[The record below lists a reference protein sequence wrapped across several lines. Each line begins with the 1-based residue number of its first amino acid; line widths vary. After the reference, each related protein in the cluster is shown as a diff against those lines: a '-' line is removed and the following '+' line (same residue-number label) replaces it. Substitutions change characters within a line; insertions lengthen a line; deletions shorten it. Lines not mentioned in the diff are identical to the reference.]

1 MLTKRFNSENL
12 NSSRTIN
19 MADGIGTNSEL
30 RRGYMKQD

>member
-1 MLTKRFNSENL
+1 MLTKCFNRENL

-19 MADGIGTNSEL
+19 MVHGIGKNSEL